1 MFLCDVTTSN
11 KTIVLYI
18 SMIITLVVEYII
30 PDHNHRYEYKKYYVT
45 YDNT

>member
-18 SMIITLVVEYII
+18 SMIIILVLVYII
-30 PDHNHRYEYKKYYVT
+30 PDHNQKSEYKKY
-45 YDNT
+45 

>member
-1 MFLCDVTTSN
+1 MYLCDVTTSN

-18 SMIITLVVEYII
+18 SMIITLVLVYITT
-30 PDHNHRYEYKKYYVT
+30 DHNHRYEYKKYCVT